1 VHLLLYAFLEVD
13 GPTDMTRDVVVVG
26 LGNGY
31 RKDDGVGVVA
41 ADAIKEAASPQVR
54 VVTNVSDPARLLDA
68 WQDTG
73 LAVVIDAAEGN
84 PSTLGNVRRWTT
96 SDLTHISEGLSSHS
110 IDIGATYA
118 LAQALGRAPAVMVVF
133 TVDVLDTGNGVG
145 LNGQVA
151 DAVPEVVRLV
161 LAEINQGPTTRSP
174 HPASR

>member
-1 VHLLLYAFLEVD
+1 
-13 GPTDMTRDVVVVG
+13 MTRDVVVVG

-41 ADAIKEAASPQVR
+41 ADAIKEVASPQVR

-68 WQDTG
+68 WQGTG

-84 PSTLGNVRRWTT
+84 PSTLGHVRRWAT

-118 LAQALGRAPAVMVVF
+118 LAEALGRAPAAMVVF
-133 TVDVLDTGNGVG
+133 TVDVLDTGHGVG
-145 LNGQVA
+145 LNRQVA

-161 LAEINQGPTTRSP
+161 LDEINRSRGPTTRSP